1 MPQSD
6 KRAAAKNPAAV
17 VLGKLG
23 GAARLKTMS
32 PRERS
37 EAARHAVTIRWAR
50 AKGAKGKR
58 I

>member
-6 KRAAAKNPAAV
+6 KGPAKNPAAV
-17 VLGKLG
+17 ALGKLG

-37 EAARHAVTIRWAR
+37 EAARHAVTVRWAKAKR
-50 AKGAKGKR
+50 AKAKR
-58 I
+58 T